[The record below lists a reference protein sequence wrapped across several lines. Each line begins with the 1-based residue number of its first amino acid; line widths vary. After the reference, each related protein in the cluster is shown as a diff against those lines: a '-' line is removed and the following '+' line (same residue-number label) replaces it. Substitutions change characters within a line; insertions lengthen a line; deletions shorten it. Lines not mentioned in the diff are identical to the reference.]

1 MESSPNFK
9 YFQKK
14 KVVIANILPN
24 LQTIKDLVRALSKKR
39 RFTTSF
45 DSQHIKAS
53 ETLLKSPSEN
63 FYHIL
68 HLSGVTDLQN
78 ISISDIRN
86 LRGVVTTLTADDKCP
101 VRDYESFP
109 IPIEMQ

>member
-45 DSQHIKAS
+45 DALAS

>member
-86 LRGVVTTLTADDKCP
+86 LRGVCYHIDC
-101 VRDYESFP
+101 R
-109 IPIEMQ
+109 